1 MTSRITIV
9 CNDPSHEGK
18 ASIVARY
25 GRSDSGWA
33 PERHIR
39 RDKAGRAMR
48 MKPSAG
54 TQLAGD
60 IPMAATSI
68 DEIRTMPLRD
78 RDRLECDLCGL
89 NVSCRRENLAPDLDA
104 AEHAGQ
110 PTIELADLVR
120 RLSGK

>member
-1 MTSRITIV
+1 VTARITIV

-18 ASIVARY
+18 TSIVTRYARS
-25 GRSDSGWA
+25 GSGWV

-39 RDKAGRAMR
+39 RDKAGRAGR

-60 IPMAATSI
+60 TPIAESSVG
-68 DEIRTMPLRD
+68 EIQAKPLRD
-78 RDRLECDLCGL
+78 QDRIECDLCGL
-89 NVSCRRENLAPDLDA
+89 NASRRRENLAPDLDA
-104 AEHAGQ
+104 AERAGL

-120 RLSGK
+120 RLS